1 MPASGE
7 MESSFSRRETRRS
20 RDASRSGDLQS
31 PNLRGRFQIAP
42 PCLLVH
48 AGRYAVT
55 AIGLDARRAAGERAE
70 KHNRSNEGK

>member
-1 MPASGE
+1 MPASE
-7 MESSFSRRETRRS
+7 KMESSFSSSETRCG

-48 AGRYAVT
+48 ARRYAVT
-55 AIGLDARRAAGERAE
+55 AIGLDARRATAEGAE
-70 KHNRSNEGK
+70 KHNRRNEGK